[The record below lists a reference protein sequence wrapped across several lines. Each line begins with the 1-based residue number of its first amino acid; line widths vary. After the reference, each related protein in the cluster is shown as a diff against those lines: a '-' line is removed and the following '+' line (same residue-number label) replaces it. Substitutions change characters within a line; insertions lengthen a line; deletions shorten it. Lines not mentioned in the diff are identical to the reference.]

1 MQFMPIS
8 NELRLHTKRKKKKK
22 LPTFCVRNKFSYFSA
37 DTSDPL
43 LNDNIS
49 LCDKI
54 MAEIRCMQA
63 GRRTDGRT
71 DSNEQSVEYN
81 EADDDNATKL

>member
-1 MQFMPIS
+1 MQFMLIS
-8 NELRLHTKRKKKKK
+8 KELRLQTQGKKIAN
-22 LPTFCVRNKFSYFSA
+22 FSVRNKFSYFSA

-54 MAEIRCMQA
+54 MAEIRCMQ
-63 GRRTDGRT
+63 
-71 DSNEQSVEYN
+71 SVEYN
-81 EADDDNATKL
+81 EADDENATKL